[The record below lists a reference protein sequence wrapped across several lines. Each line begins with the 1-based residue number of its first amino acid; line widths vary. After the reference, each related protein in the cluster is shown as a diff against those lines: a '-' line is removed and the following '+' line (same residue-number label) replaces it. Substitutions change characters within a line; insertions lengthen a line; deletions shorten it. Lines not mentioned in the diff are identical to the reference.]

1 MNSQK
6 KFSNA
11 LIGETSPYLL
21 QHAYNPVNW
30 QPWGDKALN
39 KAKNE
44 NKPIIISIGYAACH
58 WCHVMEHESFEDESV
73 AKIMNENFVCI
84 KVDREER
91 PDVDQVYMQA
101 VQLLSGR
108 GGWPLNCFA
117 LPDSRPFYGG
127 TYFPK
132 ENWKNL
138 LLEIARLFQSEYEK
152 VAEQATKL
160 TNGVKKMDLAI
171 KNQTKEEFDEK
182 LELNIWQ
189 NWQKY
194 LDTDWGG
201 RAGAPKFPMPTGL
214 NYLISYAEYNKDN
227 NLLNAIEL
235 QLDRMALGGIYDQV
249 GGGFSRYSVDERW
262 HVPHFEKMLY
272 DNGQLISV
280 YSRAYR
286 KFNKSLYKEIVDQ
299 SIVFIESEMM
309 DQSGGFYASLDADS
323 EGEEGKFY
331 VWTKEEIEKLF
342 PEDTELVKAYFNIDG
357 KAFWEKGNN
366 VLFITSNDVDFANQ
380 NKLSI
385 DEWKEKK
392 AAIQNKMLEER
403 NKRVRPA
410 LDDKILTS
418 WNALQLKGLTE
429 AYLSFGN
436 ENHLNLALK
445 NALFIIDK
453 MKTSEGG
460 LWRNFKN
467 GNSSITAFLDDYA
480 FTIDAFIGLYQC
492 TFEENWLI
500 EAKDLLEYTLSNFY
514 DDDSGMFFY
523 TDSNSTQ
530 LVARKMELSDNVIPA
545 SNSQMGINLFLLG
558 SLFDNKDY
566 LNKSKQMLR
575 NMLGEI
581 ENGAAYYSNWAL
593 LFNYFLHPPFEIAIL
608 GPDWK
613 AKKQELTKHAL
624 PNALF
629 MGGNKVGQIPLLQ
642 GKLKENETY
651 IYVCI
656 DKTCQLPVKDASE
669 ALKKIL

>member
-1 MNSQK
+1 MNSPK
-6 KFSNA
+6 KYSNA

-39 KAKNE
+39 KAKIE

-214 NYLISYAEYNKDN
+214 NYLISLAEYNKDN

-299 SIVFIESEMM
+299 SIAFIEREMM

-366 VLFITSNDVDFANQ
+366 VLFITSNDVDFANE

-385 DEWKEKK
+385 KEWKEKK

-480 FTIDAFIGLYQC
+480 FTIDAFIGIYQC

-523 TDSNSTQ
+523 TDSNSTH

-593 LFNYFLHPPFEIAIL
+593 LLNYFLHPPFEIAIL

-613 AKKQELTKHAL
+613 SVKQELTKHAL

-629 MGGNKVGQIPLLQ
+629 MGGNKEGQIPLLQ
-642 GKLKENETY
+642 GKLKEKETY
-651 IYVCI
+651 IYVCV

-669 ALKKIL
+669 ALKQIH